1 MSQAKDRQKKREL
14 KRAKRSLKHKAF
26 IKESNASKI
35 GVKRKAGKAGSGRS
49 VTRHPGTILR
59 G

>member
-35 GVKRKAGKAGSGRS
+35 GVKTKEGDRGVRRS
-49 VTRHPGTILR
+49 IKRINLP
-59 G
+59 

>member
-35 GVKRKAGKAGSGRS
+35 GVKRKAGKAESGRS
-49 VTRHPGTILR
+49 VTRVSLP
-59 G
+59 